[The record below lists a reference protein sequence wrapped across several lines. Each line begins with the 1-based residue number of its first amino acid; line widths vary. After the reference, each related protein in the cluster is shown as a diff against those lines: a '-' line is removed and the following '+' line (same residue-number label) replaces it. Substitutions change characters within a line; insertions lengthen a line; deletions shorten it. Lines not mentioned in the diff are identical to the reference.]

1 MRKLLLILSGGNLNQ
16 AAEAAV
22 HEAKQ
27 KPDAEIIALY
37 VIDDQVPASVSSWL
51 IYVGFMGDKPSEDYH
66 HTILKEYRRRA
77 LEDLDEVARKIAEA
91 GVACRGRLDE
101 GPLLETI
108 MRVAEKEQAEM
119 LIMLLPGKSEVGSA
133 LYHEA
138 AKSLQKS
145 SPCPVKIVDR

>member
-1 MRKLLLILSGGNLNQ
+1 MKKLLLLLSGSNLNQ
-16 AAEAAV
+16 AAEAAI

-27 KPDAEIIALY
+27 TANAEIVALY

-77 LEDLDEVARKIAEA
+77 LEDLDEVARKIVEA
-91 GVACRGRLDE
+91 GVTCRSRLDE
-101 GPLLETI
+101 GPLLDTI
-108 MRVAEKEQAEM
+108 KRVAAEEKAEM
-119 LIMLLPGKSEVGSA
+119 LIMLLPGKSEVGSV

-145 SPCPVKIVDR
+145 SPCPVKIVNL

>member
-1 MRKLLLILSGGNLNQ
+1 MSRLVLILTGGDLGK
-16 AAEAAV
+16 AVDAAV
-22 HEAKQ
+22 HEVKQ
-27 KPDAEIIALY
+27 KASTEVVALY

-51 IYVGFMGDKPSEDYH
+51 IYVGFMGDKPSDDYH

-77 LEDLDEVARKIAEA
+77 LEDLDEVTRRMAEA
-91 GVACRGRLDE
+91 GFACRYRLDE

-108 MRVAEKEQAEM
+108 KRVAAEEKAEM

-145 SPCPVKIVDR
+145 SPCPVKIVDS

>member
-1 MRKLLLILSGGNLNQ
+1 LRKLLLILSGSNLQQ
-16 AAEAAV
+16 AADAAI

-27 KPDAEIIALY
+27 KADTEIIALY

-51 IYVGFMGDKPSEDYH
+51 IYVGFMGDKPSDDYH

-77 LEDLDEVARKIAEA
+77 REDLDEVTRRIAEA
-91 GVACRGRLDE
+91 GVACRSRLDE

-108 MRVAEKEQAEM
+108 KRVATEEQAEM
-119 LIMLLPGKSEVGSA
+119 LILLLPGKSEVGSA
-133 LYHEA
+133 LYHDA

-145 SPCPVKIVDR
+145 SPCPVQIVDR